1 MPQAAT
7 TPRNLLAAAAL
18 AVAAASA
25 GAAPFFSTYEN
36 EIASSGFPEI
46 LAPQAYSVT
55 LVFDNGS
62 NSAVSQTWTGAQL
75 TCVIWR
81 MNDAQNVVF
90 AQNLAAAPPSGS
102 GGPLRTNASGQVD
115 NFFTALLGTGG
126 TASHLASHFSGFN
139 SPVPTLVGWY
149 ITGANPVFTSSD
161 DLFVNDFG
169 GGVSTFPGHWSNP
182 APFTGACPASAATP
196 AQPTAVPTLST
207 AGLGLMAALVGALGW
222 RTRRRNGT

>member
-1 MPQAAT
+1 MQQATT

-55 LVFDNGS
+55 LVFDNGGS
-62 NSAVSQTWTGAQL
+62 SAVSQTWTSAQL

-90 AQNLAAAPPSGS
+90 AQNLAAAPSSSS
-102 GGPLRTNASGQVD
+102 GGPLGTNASGQMD
-115 NFFTALLGTGG
+115 NFFTALWSVGGTG
-126 TASHLASHFSGFN
+126 SLLASHFSGFN
-139 SPVPTLVGWY
+139 PAPDLLRWF
-149 ITGANPVFTSSD
+149 ITGGNSVLD
-161 DLFVNDFG
+161 DGPRGVYGFG

-182 APFTGACPASAATP
+182 APFTGACPASATPTP

-222 RTRRRNGT
+222 RTRRRRS